1 MAPRARPTLAPRHG
15 ERFTVRVEQSTG
27 QRRYVIVDEASGQHL
42 YSFPDVRQAKIEA
55 DVLNETVLSD
65 PEP

>member
-1 MAPRARPTLAPRHG
+1 
-15 ERFTVRVEQSTG
+15 VRVEQSTG

-55 DVLNETVLSD
+55 DVLNETASPD